1 MYDEYQAA
9 HIRSLCVIQNTKPPR
24 SKKDVIGYVFL
35 VSMIIAVVSQYIIDV
50 IFKIITRQKFKE
62 WFKVNFPWQ
71 TYYAA
76 VISGGING
84 ILLVILPSKLFA
96 IAAVLVATIT
106 YEMLAG
112 LTDLSTL
119 NSEELVRSIVRD
131 IFLILLV
138 LYIINGVSGKDE
150 GNDYLYTKEFDE
162 LFIVLLTSSIVINIS
177 LYLSRYGFNRIFGID
192 NDNSDDLATIDVVE

>member
-1 MYDEYQAA
+1 MYDEYQAS
-9 HIRSLCVIQNTKPPR
+9 HIRSLFVIQECPR
-24 SKKDVIGYVFL
+24 SQSKKNLIGFVFL

-50 IFKIITRQKFKE
+50 LFKILERQRFGE

-84 ILLVILPSKLFA
+84 ILLVLLPSKLFA

-106 YEMLAG
+106 YETLAR
-112 LTDLSTL
+112 LTNLSTL

-138 LYIINGVSGKDE
+138 LYIINEISGKDE

-177 LYLSRYGFNRIFGID
+177 LYLSRYGFNKIFGLNTGN
-192 NDNSDDLATIDVVE
+192 NDALATIDEIE